1 MKRGRIRPESREEP
15 LQEDDYAQLRG
26 MKRVTRD

>member
-1 MKRGRIRPESREEP
+1 MKRGRIRSESRDE
-15 LQEDDYAQLRG
+15 LLREDDYAQLRG